1 MSLILKGFES
11 DALVEQINKS
21 PSRTLIHE
29 VHYKHGLKVLSR
41 DSDDKFLMC
50 DPDTGFAV
58 ARVWTETGEGE
69 TVFNFRTPY
78 YSKERGRNTADRE
91 TIHSKKLSTLMG
103 TLKRQNVIPNLG
115 QLINV
120 HTEVWERGIGVMRE
134 SFGRVTKGN
143 DLGVNEVHALLQRVL
158 GESPDTKK
166 HHLDLDI
173 CKQILDKYNKVD
185 KIIEERD
192 RETERFFCNDFWCVG
207 ADGNGHLV
215 VGAVKRA
222 PLANKTGYGSYDKYQ
237 IVKPFKRVRNLE
249 EYESLKPI
257 MLMLKVHMQDKTD
270 YFVAYMI
277 PQTSGF
283 LSDLDMIVTFAHLID
298 SYHFVWAMTP
308 CSNVQS

>member
-11 DALVEQINKS
+11 DTLVEQINNSLSK
-21 PSRTLIHE
+21 TLIHE
-29 VHYKHGLKVLSR
+29 VHYKYGLKVLSK
-41 DSDDKFLMC
+41 DDEGKFLMC
-50 DPDTGFAV
+50 DPDTGLAV
-58 ARVWTETGEGE
+58 GKLWAVTEDSD
-69 TVFNFRTPY
+69 TVYCYRSPY
-78 YSKERGRNTADRE
+78 YTKERGRNTADRE
-91 TIHSKKLSTLMG
+91 TIYSKKLSTLMG

-115 QLINV
+115 RLLNV
-120 HTEVWERGIGVMRE
+120 HTEDWERGIAVLKE

-166 HHLDLDI
+166 HHLDLNI
-173 CKQILDKYNKVD
+173 CQEILDKYNKVD

-192 RETERFFCNDFWCVG
+192 KETQRFFCNDFWCVG

-222 PLANKTGYGSYDKYQ
+222 PIDNKSSYGSHDKYQ
-237 IVKPFKRVRNLE
+237 IVKPFRRVRNLD
-249 EYESLKPI
+249 EYESLRPI

-270 YFVAYMI
+270 KFIADTI

-283 LSDLDMIVTFAHLID
+283 LSDLDMVVTYSHFID
-298 SYHFVWAMTP
+298 SYHFVWALTP